1 MVAWRAGAVLA
12 ALSLPPAADGYCWKA
27 GNPLTQHCTPPRTA
41 TWWVT
46 NGDGPTGGPT
56 NLEFVQAHRKS
67 VTRAAAFCWAITD
80 NGTFSPGD
88 ACGTEQFGPL
98 QQLGVEFM
106 PAGSVSQAA
115 LLNNTWHSALE
126 PLAAWMADRNY
137 TGVHVDFEE
146 GKTGPVSE
154 ALYAYF
160 LSTLAP
166 VMQAKG
172 LLVEVDVGEIFP
184 VQDRKTDV
192 MKFYLDALGGTPAGK
207 LAMMGPTY
215 CALPHP
221 PCCFCLCCCMLPHT
235 HPLRPC
241 LLLLPRSHVARPL
254 RAQTAQTLPTQS
266 RTRLSPSLRASTATG
281 PIAAPSRAAESRGS
295 TRCSAWR
302 LRKGRRRI
310 RISASAATVLLVGC
324 DCCRL

>member
-1 MVAWRAGAVLA
+1 MVAWRAGALLA
-12 ALSLPPAADGYCWKA
+12 AVALSPAADGYCWKA

-41 TWWVT
+41 TWWMT

-67 VTRAAAFCWAITD
+67 VTRAAAFCWGIDD

-98 QQLGVEFM
+98 QEVGVEFM
-106 PAGSVSQAA
+106 PAGSVSEAA
-115 LLNNTWHSALE
+115 LLNNTWHGALE

-221 PCCFCLCCCMLPHT
+221 PCCLCL
-235 HPLRPC
+235 
-241 LLLLPRSHVARPL
+241 
-254 RAQTAQTLPTQS
+254 
-266 RTRLSPSLRASTATG
+266 
-281 PIAAPSRAAESRGS
+281 
-295 TRCSAWR
+295 
-302 LRKGRRRI
+302 
-310 RISASAATVLLVGC
+310 
-324 DCCRL
+324 